1 MIVKPERL
9 GFKNHIDQLVSK
21 GNRKKKIIKMI
32 YFNLHSSIEMEYVSI
47 PLLLVETFFQKS
59 DQGQDR
65 KVKDAAC
72 TSI

>member
-1 MIVKPERL
+1 
-9 GFKNHIDQLVSK
+9 
-21 GNRKKKIIKMI
+21 MI

>member
-1 MIVKPERL
+1 
-9 GFKNHIDQLVSK
+9 
-21 GNRKKKIIKMI
+21 MI
-32 YFNLHSSIEMEYVSI
+32 YFNLHSSIKMEYVSI

-65 KVKDAAC
+65 NVKDAAC